1 MPDSKFL
8 FRSARAVIRL
18 RVRSRLRKTPKIVL
32 PATLAP
38 RSITL
43 AQAFAGTWTLFP
55 TLSSRLIALLNRR
68 SRLPRA
74 KAIYYPLC

>member
-8 FRSARAVIRL
+8 SRSVRAVIQL
-18 RVRSRLRKTPKIVL
+18 RVRSLLRKTPIIVL
-32 PATLAP
+32 QTAATT

-43 AQAFAGTWTLFP
+43 AQVFAGTWTLFP
-55 TLSSRLIALLNRR
+55 TISSRPIAPLNRR
-68 SRLPRA
+68 SRLSRA